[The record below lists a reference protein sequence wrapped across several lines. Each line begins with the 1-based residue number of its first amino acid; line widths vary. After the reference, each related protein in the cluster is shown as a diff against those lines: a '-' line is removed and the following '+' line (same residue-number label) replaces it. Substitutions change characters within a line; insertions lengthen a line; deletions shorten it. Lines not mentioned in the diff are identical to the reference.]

1 MKNEKIILLLL
12 IVVLGIFI
20 FSKDITSHTEEK
32 GIVLKLLKIIFEG
45 VYKAK
50 WIDYNK
56 VLNFNV
62 NFNGGD
68 YEKII

>member
-50 WIDYNK
+50 
-56 VLNFNV
+56 
-62 NFNGGD
+62 
-68 YEKII
+68 